1 MFIRTHTQV
10 EFSLPYHFLS
20 NFFSLCRQQKVGSTK
35 HKTKKNKKRKRVY
48 TTERTRIEMKRAQ
61 LKSEREFF
69 PVVYRFGNN
78 YSFILLRIGN
88 QRNKTSD

>member
-35 HKTKKNKKRKRVY
+35 HKTKKKQKKK
-48 TTERTRIEMKRAQ
+48 
-61 LKSEREFF
+61 KSLHYGAN
-69 PVVYRFGNN
+69 PN
-78 YSFILLRIGN
+78 
-88 QRNKTSD
+88 RNEKGAAEK